1 MPLRS
6 GKEYRKKEYRK
17 KEYQK
22 KTYLKNIFPKETQ
35 PFNMVLLPEMGKQYK
50 IDIDFDESSKAWRK
64 NKISLGEG
72 MFKYKVYRK
81 IIN

>member
-6 GKEYRKKEYRK
+6 GKEYRKKEYRCKNFIK
-17 KEYQK
+17 KM
-22 KTYLKNIFPKETQ
+22 FPKETQ

-50 IDIDFDESSKAWRK
+50 INIDFDESSKAWRK

-72 MFKYKVYRK
+72 MFKYK
-81 IIN
+81 

>member
-6 GKEYRKKEYRK
+6 GKEYQK

-22 KTYLKNIFPKETQ
+22 KFFPKETQ
-35 PFNMVLLPEMGKQYK
+35 PFNMVLLPEFGKQYK
-50 IDIDFDESSKAWRK
+50 INIDFDESSKAWRK

-72 MFKYKVYRK
+72 MFKYKRMLRK
-81 IIN
+81 Y

>member
-6 GKEYRKKEYRK
+6 GKEYQC
-17 KEYQK
+17 KEYQCK
-22 KTYLKNIFPKETQ
+22 DYIKVIFPKETR

-64 NKISLGEG
+64 NKKSLGEG
-72 MFKYKVYRK
+72 MFKYKRYKK
-81 IIN
+81 IIH

>member
-17 KEYQK
+17 KEYRK
-22 KTYLKNIFPKETQ
+22 KEYLKNIFPKETQ
-35 PFNMVLLPEMGKQYK
+35 PFNMILLPEMNKQYK
-50 IDIDFDESSKAWRK
+50 VNIDFDDSSRQWRK

-72 MFKYKVYRK
+72 MFKYKGYRK
-81 IIN
+81 LIN